1 MAEASV
7 EVALTSGDSNPRV
20 AVLNGRGSSRGTTPL
35 TTIQS
40 GKDERCGGWQLNS
53 GLLVFLVSV
62 LIVQS
67 TLLAFFFVERLR
79 GDTSNNNIP
88 REGVLEETVV
98 TPVPRGD
105 WGGAPVNGSQPAD
118 SWSPL
123 LLQPRCFSMCES
135 ADLFY
140 RQGGLCHGARQGP
153 EGCSILIKMKI
164 KFSSGKFR
172 VEQLQSHI

>member
-20 AVLNGRGSSRGTTPL
+20 AILNGRGSSRGTTPL
-35 TTIQS
+35 TTIPS

-67 TLLAFFFVERLR
+67 TLLAFFLVERLR
-79 GDTSNNNIP
+79 GDNSNNIP
-88 REGVLEETVV
+88 REGDLAETVV
-98 TPVPRGD
+98 TPMPRGD
-105 WGGAPVNGSQPAD
+105 WGGLPMNGSQPAD

-140 RQGGLCHGARQGP
+140 RQGGLCHGARQGLK
-153 EGCSILIKMKI
+153 GCGTLIKK
-164 KFSSGKFR
+164 K
-172 VEQLQSHI
+172 

>member
-35 TTIQS
+35 TTIPS

-67 TLLAFFFVERLR
+67 TLLAFFLVERLR
-79 GDTSNNNIP
+79 GDTSSNNIP
-88 REGVLEETVV
+88 REGDLAETVV

-105 WGGAPVNGSQPAD
+105 WGGLPVNGSQPGD

-123 LLQPRCFSMCES
+123 MLQPRCFSMCES

-140 RQGGLCHGARQGP
+140 RQGCCVTGHGKGR
-153 EGCSILIKMKI
+153 
-164 KFSSGKFR
+164 R
-172 VEQLQSHI
+172 VVVH